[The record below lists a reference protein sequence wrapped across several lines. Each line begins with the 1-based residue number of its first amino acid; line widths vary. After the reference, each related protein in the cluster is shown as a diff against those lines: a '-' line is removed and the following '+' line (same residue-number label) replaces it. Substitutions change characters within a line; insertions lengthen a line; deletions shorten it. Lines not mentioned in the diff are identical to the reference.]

1 VDAKVSTDLY
11 EGGNYYIPKTAPNS
25 PRDIIINEYYC
36 GAIKCVFTHTHTEY
50 YANVVDS
57 VVFDSVYTVIEN
69 KCETV

>member
-1 VDAKVSTDLY
+1 MLY
-11 EGGNYYIPKTAPNS
+11 TMWFIQIFII
-25 PRDIIINEYYC
+25 IIINEYYC